1 MMMLAVS
8 EVMLAVSVVMVVI
21 TDITDTAVTASTVM
35 EMIVVMLAVSVMV
48 VMMMMMMMMV
58 VVVVV
63 VPNLHQKESNMPKGR
78 KLTYPV
84 SDSDDSAAVG
94 DDESQISE
102 DSAPHTNKKKK
113 VKVSIPKTRDTVRAS
128 APASKKPQAQ
138 LDAEEVD
145 RVEIV
150 LQMGVDSQP
159 RSTPM
164 VPTPIM
170 PLDGVTPSSGK
181 KETPDHRKGSIPFR
195 LQNHYDVGLKQEET
209 GDRTI
214 TCKLCPADHP
224 LRTFTIKKGQGFG
237 NVGGH
242 FKNHQNKEFLALGC
256 CEKQHPSVEMAGVEP
271 VNEVE

>member
-138 LDAEEVD
+138 LDAEEGD

-159 RSTPM
+159 RS
-164 VPTPIM
+164 
-170 PLDGVTPSSGK
+170 TPSSGK

-224 LRTFTIKKGQGFG
+224 LRTF
-237 NVGGH
+237 
-242 FKNHQNKEFLALGC
+242 
-256 CEKQHPSVEMAGVEP
+256 
-271 VNEVE
+271 